1 MRSVDFFVI
10 GYFGFA
16 TNKFDGQTVKTRS
29 IHQLLESKLKAK
41 VPYFDTEK
49 LKSNKMSILF
59 TFFQLLGKKNLIYI
73 PGKNNL
79 TYFFPF
85 LFFLSK
91 IFKYNIQYFV
101 VGGWLPE
108 FIKDKKGIAK
118 KLGRIS
124 GIYVE
129 TRKMED
135 ILTTNYKFSNIIW
148 FPNFRFSTSE
158 RLQKTK
164 SENLRIVY
172 LSRIT
177 KKKGIE
183 LIFWLLGSLADDY
196 NNLTIQIDFYGPIDE
211 NDKDYFNEQ
220 INLFQNTKY
229 KGIADPETVQKIL
242 AGYDLLVF
250 PTRYEGEGC
259 PGIIID
265 AYFAG
270 IPVLAT
276 NWKYNSEFII
286 DGETGY
292 LFDIDEKIKF
302 RKILLELA
310 ENKSCLLE
318 MGLKAKEF
326 SKKFNSENAWRII
339 KSNLKTVCI

>member
-1 MRSVDFFVI
+1 
-10 GYFGFA
+10 
-16 TNKFDGQTVKTRS
+16 
-29 IHQLLESKLKAK
+29 
-41 VPYFDTEK
+41 
-49 LKSNKMSILF
+49 
-59 TFFQLLGKKNLIYI
+59 
-73 PGKNNL
+73 
-79 TYFFPF
+79 
-85 LFFLSK
+85 
-91 IFKYNIQYFV
+91 
-101 VGGWLPE
+101 
-108 FIKDKKGIAK
+108 
-118 KLGRIS
+118 
-124 GIYVE
+124 
-129 TRKMED
+129 
-135 ILTTNYKFSNIIW
+135 
-148 FPNFRFSTSE
+148 
-158 RLQKTK
+158 
-164 SENLRIVY
+164 
-172 LSRIT
+172 
-177 KKKGIE
+177 
-183 LIFWLLGSLADDY
+183 LGSLADDY